1 MLYFASYREVT
12 GLAEEEVQLPGGS
25 TVEALT
31 KTLRSLHEPL
41 REVRRMLIAV
51 NGEFAEPGTEIKE
64 EDVVALFPPVSG
76 G

>member
-1 MLYFASYREVT
+1 MLYFASYREIT
-12 GLAEEEVQLPGGS
+12 GLAEEEVQLSEGS

-31 KTLRSLHEPL
+31 KTLKSLHEPL

>member
-1 MLYFASYREVT
+1 MLYFASYREIT
-12 GLAEEEVQLPGGS
+12 GLAEEEVQLSEGS

-31 KTLRSLHEPL
+31 KTLKSLHEPL

-51 NGEFAEPGTEIKE
+51 NGEFAEPGTEIKG